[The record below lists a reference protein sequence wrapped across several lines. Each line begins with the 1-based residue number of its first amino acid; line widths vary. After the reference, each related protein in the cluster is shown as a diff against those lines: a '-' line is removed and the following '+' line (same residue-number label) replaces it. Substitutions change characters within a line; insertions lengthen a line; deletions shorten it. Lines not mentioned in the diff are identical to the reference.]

1 MAKAVGIDLGTTN
14 SVIAVMEGG
23 EPTVLVNTEG
33 NRTTPSVI
41 AFKDG
46 NRMIGQVAKRQA
58 VLNAQNTLFEV
69 KRYMGRTWDEVKE
82 EAERSPYEVVK
93 GDDGGVRFVIGDKKY
108 APEEVSAMVL
118 QKLVE
123 DASATLGQ
131 KITKAVITVPAY
143 FNNSQREAT
152 QNAGK
157 IAGLEVL
164 RIVNEP
170 TAAAL
175 AYGLERKGNETVL
188 VFDLGGG
195 TFDVS
200 ILEIGDGVF
209 EVRSTS
215 GDTHLGGSDFDYAI
229 VNWLADD
236 FKKEYNVDLRKDKQA
251 LQRLIEAAEK
261 AKIELSGI
269 PETTISLPFIA
280 MDPASNAP
288 LYLEKKLTRSQ
299 FVDIIQPLLDRVKG
313 PVEAAL
319 KDAKLS
325 KDEIDEVILVG
336 GSTRVPAV
344 KEIVKNIL
352 GKEPNQSVNPDE
364 VVALGAAVQAGVL
377 TGDVDDIVL
386 LDVTPLSLGV
396 ETKGGV
402 FTKLIER
409 NTAVPVKKSE
419 TFTTAEN
426 NQTGVEVHVLQGER
440 SMANDNKSL
449 GRFKLD
455 GIPPMM
461 AGMPQVE
468 ITYDID
474 ANGVLHVTAKEKS
487 TGKEA
492 NITIQNTTTLS
503 EDEVNQM
510 VEQAQANAESDKQ
523 AKEVAEARNNLDS
536 LKSQAQ
542 RVLDETEG
550 ASDDAKQPVKDAIGE
565 AEAALSSDA
574 DKTKLESTTQDL
586 AEKLSAFQQ
595 ANAPQAEATPDAEA
609 SADTSAETA
618 DDDEDVIDA
627 DFKPAG

>member
-1 MAKAVGIDLGTTN
+1 MVN
-14 SVIAVMEGG
+14 S
-23 EPTVLVNTEG
+23 EG
-33 NRTTPSVI
+33 NRTTPSVV
-41 AFKDG
+41 AFKGDQ
-46 NRMIGQVAKRQA
+46 RLVGQVAKRQA
-58 VLNAQNTLFEV
+58 VLNPKGTLFEV

-82 EAERSPYEVVK
+82 EAERSPYDVVR
-93 GDDGGVRFVIGDKKY
+93 GSDGGVRFVVEGKQY
-108 APEEVSAMVL
+108 TPEEISAMVL
-118 QKLVE
+118 QKLVQ
-123 DASATLGQ
+123 DASATLGE

-152 QNAGK
+152 QNAGR

-175 AYGLERKGNETVL
+175 AYGLDKKGNETVL

-200 ILEIGDGVF
+200 VLEVGDGVF

-215 GDTHLGGSDFDYAI
+215 GDTHLGGSDFDYAV
-229 VNWLADD
+229 VNWLADE
-236 FKKEYNVDLRKDKQA
+236 FQREYNVDLRKDKQA
-251 LQRLIEAAEK
+251 LQRLLEAAEK

-288 LYLEKKLTRSQ
+288 LYLEKRLSRAKFEEL
-299 FVDIIQPLLDRVKG
+299 IAPLLNRVRG
-313 PVEAAL
+313 PVETAL
-319 KDAKLS
+319 RDAKLS

-344 KEIVKNIL
+344 KKLVQEML
-352 GKEPNQSVNPDE
+352 GKAPNQSVNPDE

-377 TGDVDDIVL
+377 TGDVEDIVL

-402 FTKLIER
+402 FTKLVER
-409 NTAVPVKKSE
+409 NTAIPVRKTE
-419 TFTTAEN
+419 VFTTAEN

-440 SMANDNKSL
+440 AMAADNKSL

-455 GIPPMM
+455 GIPPMP
-461 AGMPQVE
+461 AGMPQIE
-468 ITYDID
+468 ISYDID
-474 ANGVLHVTAKEKS
+474 ANGVLKVTAREKS

-503 EDEVNQM
+503 EAEVERM
-510 VEQAQANAESDKQ
+510 VQDAAANAERDRE
-523 AKEVAEARNNLDS
+523 AREHAEAKNTLDS
-536 LKSQAQ
+536 LRVQAQ
-542 RVLDETEG
+542 RAVDE
-550 ASDDAKQPVKDAIGE
+550 S
-565 AEAALSSDA
+565 
-574 DKTKLESTTQDL
+574 
-586 AEKLSAFQQ
+586 
-595 ANAPQAEATPDAEA
+595 
-609 SADTSAETA
+609 TA
-618 DDDEDVIDA
+618 DDDTKQPVRRLIAEAQSAIDSDAPKSRLEELGRELAEKVAQLQQAAPSQGGDGGGDQTPPKADEDVVDA

>member
-1 MAKAVGIDLGTTN
+1 MARAVGIDLGTTN
-14 SVIAVMEGG
+14 SVIAIMEGG
-23 EPTVLVNTEG
+23 EPTVLVNSEG
-33 NRTTPSVI
+33 NRTTPSVV
-41 AFKDG
+41 AFKGDQ
-46 NRMIGQVAKRQA
+46 RLVGQVAKRQA
-58 VLNAQNTLFEV
+58 VLNPKGTLFEV

-82 EAERSPYEVVK
+82 EAERSPYDVVR
-93 GDDGGVRFVIGDKKY
+93 GSDGGVRFVVEGKQY
-108 APEEVSAMVL
+108 TPEEISAMVL
-118 QKLVE
+118 QKLVQ
-123 DASATLGQ
+123 DASATLGE

-152 QNAGK
+152 QNAGR

-175 AYGLERKGNETVL
+175 AYGLDKKGNETVL

-200 ILEIGDGVF
+200 VLEVGDGVF

-215 GDTHLGGSDFDYAI
+215 GDTHLGGSDFDYAV
-229 VNWLADD
+229 VNWLADE
-236 FKKEYNVDLRKDKQA
+236 FQREYNVDLRKDKQA
-251 LQRLIEAAEK
+251 LQRLLEAAEK

-288 LYLEKKLTRSQ
+288 LYLEKRLSRAKFEEL
-299 FVDIIQPLLDRVKG
+299 IAPLLNRVRG
-313 PVEAAL
+313 PVETAL
-319 KDAKLS
+319 RDAKLS

-344 KEIVKNIL
+344 KKLVQEML
-352 GKEPNQSVNPDE
+352 GKAPNQSVNPDE

-377 TGDVDDIVL
+377 TGDVEDIVL

-402 FTKLIER
+402 FTKLVER
-409 NTAVPVKKSE
+409 NTAIPVRKTE
-419 TFTTAEN
+419 VFTTAEN

-440 SMANDNKSL
+440 AMAADNKSL

-455 GIPPMM
+455 GIPPMP
-461 AGMPQVE
+461 AGMPQIE
-468 ITYDID
+468 ISYDID
-474 ANGVLHVTAKEKS
+474 ANGVLKVTAREKS

-503 EDEVNQM
+503 EAEVERM
-510 VEQAQANAESDKQ
+510 VQDAAANAERDRE
-523 AKEVAEARNNLDS
+523 AREHAEAKNTLDS
-536 LKSQAQ
+536 LRVQAQ
-542 RVLDETEG
+542 RAVDE
-550 ASDDAKQPVKDAIGE
+550 S
-565 AEAALSSDA
+565 
-574 DKTKLESTTQDL
+574 
-586 AEKLSAFQQ
+586 
-595 ANAPQAEATPDAEA
+595 
-609 SADTSAETA
+609 TA
-618 DDDEDVIDA
+618 DDDTKQPVRRLIAEAQSAIDSDAPKSRLEELGRELAEKVAQLQQAAPSQGGDGGGDQTPPKADEDVVDA

>member
-14 SVIAVMEGG
+14 SVISIMEAG
-23 EPTVLVNTEG
+23 EPVVLVNSEG
-33 NRTTPSVI
+33 NRTTPSVVG
-41 AFKDG
+41 FKDT
-46 NRMIGQVAKRQA
+46 NRMVGQVAKRQA
-58 VLNAQNTLFEV
+58 VLNPKNTLFEV
-69 KRYMGRTWDEVKE
+69 KRYIGRTWEEVQEEVK
-82 EAERSPYEVVK
+82 RSPYEVVK

-108 APEEVSAMVL
+108 TSEEISAMVL
-118 QKLVE
+118 QKMVQ
-123 DASATLGQ
+123 DASATLGE
-131 KITKAVITVPAY
+131 KITEAVITVPAY
-143 FNNSQREAT
+143 FNNAQREAT

-157 IAGLEVL
+157 IAGLKVL

-175 AYGLERKGNETVL
+175 AYGLDKKGNETIL

-200 ILEIGDGVF
+200 VLEVGDGVF

-229 VNWLADD
+229 VNWLAND
-236 FKKEYNVDLRKDKQA
+236 FQKEYNVDLRKDRQA
-251 LQRLIEAAEK
+251 LQRLIEASEK
-261 AKIELSGI
+261 AKIELSNI

-288 LYLEKKLTRSQ
+288 MYLKKKLTRSQ
-299 FVDIIQPLLDRVKG
+299 LEEIIAPLLGRIRG

-319 KDAKLS
+319 RDAKLT
-325 KDEIDEVILVG
+325 KDNIDEVILVG

-344 KEIVKNIL
+344 KRIVKELL

-377 TGDVDDIVL
+377 KGDVQDIVL

-402 FTKLIER
+402 FTKLIDR
-409 NTAVPVKKSE
+409 NTTVPVKKSE

-440 SMANDNKSL
+440 PMATQNKSL

-503 EDEVNQM
+503 DDEVNRM
-510 VEQAQANAESDKQ
+510 VSDAQDNAETDRQ
-523 AKEVAEARNNLDS
+523 VKEIAEAKNQLDS
-536 LKSQAQ
+536 LRIQAR
-542 RVLDETEG
+542 RVVDEAT
-550 ASDDAKQPVKDAIGE
+550 AATDDQKQPVLKAIDE
-565 AEAALSSDA
+565 AQAAIESNAGKERLEELG
-574 DKTKLESTTQDL
+574 KTL
-586 AEKLSAFQQ
+586 AEKLTAFQQ
-595 ANAPQAEATPDAEA
+595 ATANQAQPQGDGETTAEQPKQ
-609 SADTSAETA
+609 
-618 DDDEDVIDA
+618 DDDVIDA
-627 DFKPAG
+627 DFKPAS

>member
-23 EPTVLVNTEG
+23 EPTVLVNSEG
-33 NRTTPSVI
+33 NRTTPSVV
-41 AFKDG
+41 AFKG
-46 NRMIGQVAKRQA
+46 EQRLTGQVAKRQS
-58 VLNAQNTLFEV
+58 VLNAKGTLFEV

-82 EAERSPYEVVK
+82 EAERSPYEVVR
-93 GDDGGVRFVIGDKKY
+93 GDDGGVRFVVEDKKY
-108 APEEVSAMVL
+108 TPEEVSAMVL
-118 QKLVE
+118 QKLVD
-123 DASATLGQ
+123 DASTILGE

-152 QNAGK
+152 QNAGR

-175 AYGLERKGNETVL
+175 AYGLEKKGNETVL

-200 ILEIGDGVF
+200 VLEVGDGVF
-209 EVRSTS
+209 EVRSTN
-215 GDTHLGGSDFDYAI
+215 GDTHLGGSDFDYA
-229 VNWLADD
+229 VVSWLADD
-236 FKKEYNVDLRKDKQA
+236 FKKEYGVDLRKDKQA
-251 LQRLIEAAEK
+251 LQRLLEASEK

-288 LYLEKKLTRSQ
+288 LYLEKRLSRAKLEEL
-299 FVDIIQPLLDRVKG
+299 IGPLLNRVRG
-313 PVEAAL
+313 PVESAL

-325 KDEIDEVILVG
+325 KSEIDEVILVG
-336 GSTRVPAV
+336 GSTRIPAV
-344 KEIVKNIL
+344 KKLVQEML
-352 GKEPNQSVNPDE
+352 GKAPNQTVNPDE

-377 TGDVDDIVL
+377 TGDVEDIVL

-402 FTKLIER
+402 FTKLVER
-409 NTAVPVKKSE
+409 NTAIPVRKTE
-419 TFTTAEN
+419 TFTTAEM

-440 SMANDNKSL
+440 QMATDNKSL

-461 AGMPQVE
+461 AGMPQIE
-468 ITYDID
+468 ISYDID
-474 ANGVLHVTAKEKS
+474 ANGILNVTAKEKS

-492 NITIQNTTTLS
+492 SITIQNTTTLS
-503 EDEVNQM
+503 DDEVDRM
-510 VEQAQANAESDKQ
+510 IKDAEANAERDR
-523 AKEVAEARNNLDS
+523 EAREHIEAKNTLDS
-536 LKSQAQ
+536 LRVQAQ
-542 RVLDETEG
+542 RTVEEST
-550 ASDDAKQPVKDAIGE
+550 ADDDIKQPVKRAIAE
-565 AEAALSSDA
+565 AESAVDSDA
-574 DKTKLESTTQDL
+574 PKSRLEELGREL
-586 AEKLSAFQQ
+586 AEKLAALQQ
-595 ANAPQAEATPDAEA
+595 AAPPQDETGGAGETDAQPQ
-609 SADTSAETA
+609 SQ
-618 DDDEDVIDA
+618 DDDVVDA